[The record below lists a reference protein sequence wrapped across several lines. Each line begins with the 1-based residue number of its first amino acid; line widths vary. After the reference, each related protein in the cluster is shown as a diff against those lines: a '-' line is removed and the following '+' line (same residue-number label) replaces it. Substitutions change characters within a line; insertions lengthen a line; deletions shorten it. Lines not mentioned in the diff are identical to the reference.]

1 VAKAKVAFGKTK
13 FSYVRASKVQDIT
26 TEEIISLLKDRK
38 ERGMSLLYD
47 QYSDSLFGLVNRILD
62 DQQAA
67 EDVLQRTMLKIW
79 NNIHGFDPAKASFFT
94 WMSVIAR
101 NTALDQ
107 KRLKTFQARE
117 KTISTDEI
125 VYKPTVSTPEG
136 TSIDTARLLSGL
148 DNNYRIV
155 LEYAYLKGYTQQE
168 ISDTL
173 DMPLGTVK
181 TRLRA
186 AIGMLREQL
195 KNEKKY
201 FLGGPGLRNL
211 LMILKWV

>member
-1 VAKAKVAFGKTK
+1 
-13 FSYVRASKVQDIT
+13 
-26 TEEIISLLKDRK
+26 
-38 ERGMSLLYD
+38 MSLLYD
-47 QYSDSLFGLVNRILD
+47 QYSDSLFGLVYGILD

-79 NNIHGFDPAKASFFT
+79 NNIQGFDPTKASFFT

-107 KRLKTFQARE
+107 KRLKTFQARA

-136 TSIDTARLLSGL
+136 TSIDTASLLSRLEG
-148 DNNYRIV
+148 NYRIV

-186 AIGMLREQL
+186 AIGLLREQL

-201 FLGGPGLRNL
+201 FLGGPGLRNV